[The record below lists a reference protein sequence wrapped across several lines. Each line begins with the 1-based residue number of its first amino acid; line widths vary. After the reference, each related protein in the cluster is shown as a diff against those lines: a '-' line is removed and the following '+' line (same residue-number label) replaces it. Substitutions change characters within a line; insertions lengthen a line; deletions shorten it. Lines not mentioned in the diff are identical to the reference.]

1 MKNEKQEKP
10 VLCFVIIWR
19 FDEFDDFFEQEFKAT
34 SASLAINLWRKYWNS
49 HESETVIFELK
60 KC

>member
-10 VLCFVIIWR
+10 VLSFVIIWR
-19 FDEFDDFFEQEFKAT
+19 YVENGDFFEQEFKAH

>member
-19 FDEFDDFFEQEFKAT
+19 YVENGDYFEQEFKAT
-34 SASLAINLWRKYWNS
+34 SASLAINMWRKYWNS
-49 HESETVIFELK
+49 HESETMIFEVK